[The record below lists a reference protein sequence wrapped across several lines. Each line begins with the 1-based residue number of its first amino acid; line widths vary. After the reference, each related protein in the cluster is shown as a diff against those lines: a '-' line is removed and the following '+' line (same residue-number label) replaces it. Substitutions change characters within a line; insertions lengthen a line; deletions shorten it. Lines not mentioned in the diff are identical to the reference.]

1 MEVKKINQIKKKEII
16 NYETGELLIE
26 EKDTSYS
33 FEREPDYIKIYLQDI
48 IKLNNL
54 PKSLNNILNSILKR
68 TDYDNEIILIA
79 DKKKKILKELNIKA
93 ITLDVAITSLTKK
106 KILIRRGR
114 GVYILNPHYF
124 GRGKWKDIQA
134 LRMTITYDKNK
145 GRTIELEQDYQKK
158 INFNEQK

>member
-79 DKKKKILKELNIKA
+79 DKKKK
-93 ITLDVAITSLTKK
+93 
-106 KILIRRGR
+106 
-114 GVYILNPHYF
+114 Y
-124 GRGKWKDIQA
+124 
-134 LRMTITYDKNK
+134 
-145 GRTIELEQDYQKK
+145 
-158 INFNEQK
+158 